1 MEDLERIIEDLIA
14 KRKQTQT
21 KVEQTDVSQKNA
33 FNIDFDKNASSS
45 NNQELI
51 SFKQSIIRHLEA
63 AKISHKKWMSYV
75 QILLRLGDVEEAK
88 SAIPINYTLCDF
100 GQWYYGEGRILKAFP
115 EFIQMEEVHM
125 HVHDTYLQI
134 YNLYNK
140 KIKGHLFNS
149 EKSQLEKRNKK
160 AAALSDILNEYS
172 KIMFDLL
179 LIVEQSV
186 KKMSYDDLEKI
197 QK

>member
-21 KVEQTDVSQKNA
+21 KVEQTEASPKNA
-33 FNIDFDKNASSS
+33 LSIDFDKNTSSS

-51 SFKQSIIRHLEA
+51 SFKQDIIKHLEA

-100 GQWYYGEGRILKAFP
+100 GKWYYGKGQVLKDFP
-115 EFIQMEEVHM
+115 EFIQIEEVHL

-134 YNLYNK
+134 HNLFNK
-140 KIKGHLFNS
+140 RIKGYLFNS
-149 EKSQLEKRNKK
+149 EKSQLEKRDKK
-160 AAALSDILNEYS
+160 AVALSDILNEYS

-186 KKMSYDDLEKI
+186 KIMSYDDLEKI